1 METGKQIA
9 TPLRLIFGLIETI
22 QAPLPW
28 LLIVTLA
35 DVLSFPDFWTVWL
48 VLILRA
54 KD

>member
-22 QAPLPW
+22 QAPSPD
-28 LLIVTLA
+28 LIVTLA